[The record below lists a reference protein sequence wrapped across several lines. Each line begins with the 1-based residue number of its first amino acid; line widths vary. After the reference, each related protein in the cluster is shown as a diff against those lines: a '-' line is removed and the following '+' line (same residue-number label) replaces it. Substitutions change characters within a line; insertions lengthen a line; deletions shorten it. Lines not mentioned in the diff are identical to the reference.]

1 MDASV
6 LERRLEAAQKT
17 IAALMLR
24 VEERMA
30 RGDAAF
36 AIMEQNVAL
45 ERVVGEKT
53 RQLEAQREALQRAL
67 TELRLAQADLLHAQK
82 LESVGR
88 LASGIAHE
96 INTPIQFVSDNVL
109 FVRRSLPGLL
119 ALVERYRELRVAAA
133 AGTIE
138 RESLAALE
146 AAELELDLGYL
157 KENLPLALDQSAEG
171 LLRVATLVRSMKEF
185 AHPDQKEKVLADL
198 NRALSTT
205 LTVARNEYKYVADVE
220 TELGELP
227 LVPCL
232 VGELNQVFLNLVV
245 NAAHAIEAALRGT
258 QGRGTIRVST
268 RREGDAVVI
277 AVSDTGTGIPEEIRG
292 RVFEPFFT
300 TKEVGKGTGQGLAIA
315 RSVVVDK
322 HGGKLTFETAPGR
335 GTTFFV
341 RLPLG

>member
-1 MDASV
+1 
-6 LERRLEAAQKT
+6 
-17 IAALMLR
+17 
-24 VEERMA
+24 
-30 RGDAAF
+30 
-36 AIMEQNVAL
+36 
-45 ERVVGEKT
+45 
-53 RQLEAQREALQRAL
+53 
-67 TELRLAQADLLHAQK
+67 
-82 LESVGR
+82 
-88 LASGIAHE
+88 
-96 INTPIQFVSDNVL
+96 
-109 FVRRSLPGLL
+109 
-119 ALVERYRELRVAAA
+119 
-133 AGTIE
+133 
-138 RESLAALE
+138 
-146 AAELELDLGYL
+146 
-157 KENLPLALDQSAEG
+157 
-171 LLRVATLVRSMKEF
+171 MKEF

-220 TELGELP
+220 TDLGELP

-232 VGELNQVFLNLVV
+232 VGELNQVFLNLIV
-245 NAAHAIEAALRGT
+245 NAAHAIEAALAGT

-268 RREGDAVVI
+268 RREDDAVVI

-322 HGGKLTFETAPGR
+322 HGGKLTFETVPGR